1 MELRQIYKERNTKK
15 SQLLQKILNDISEK
29 VNNMLFS

>member
-29 VNNMLFS
+29 VNNILFS